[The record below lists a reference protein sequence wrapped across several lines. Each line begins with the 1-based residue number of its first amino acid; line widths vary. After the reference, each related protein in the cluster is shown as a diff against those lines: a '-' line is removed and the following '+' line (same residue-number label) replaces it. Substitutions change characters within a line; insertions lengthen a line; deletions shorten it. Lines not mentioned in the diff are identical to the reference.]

1 MQGQERPSVTD
12 DSQATARAAWDA
24 ANHDLFNI
32 LLFSTGGSTVF
43 VVRRF
48 EGTTLEDGAR
58 HEHRAWAAQREKFKR
73 SSHEAIRAEH
83 SKMNT
88 LMRSGQDPEEYLYIM
103 DLSLIHI

>member
-48 EGTTLEDGAR
+48 EGTTLEDGAG
-58 HEHRAWAAQREKFKR
+58 HGQQAWVALRDKFKG
-73 SSHEAIRAEH
+73 SVRAKIFAW
-83 SKMNT
+83 SMPRLT
-88 LMRSGQDPEEYLYIM
+88 TSQCA
-103 DLSLIHI
+103 

>member
-48 EGTTLEDGAR
+48 EGTTLEDGAG
-58 HEHRAWAAQREKFKR
+58 HGQQAWVALREKVKE
-73 SSHEAIRAEH
+73 S
-83 SKMNT
+83 
-88 LMRSGQDPEEYLYIM
+88 
-103 DLSLIHI
+103 